1 MKAKKSRVILSG
13 VSLLLV
19 LCLLVGGTMAW
30 FTDTEKVDTNFTAGI
45 LDVSVKPGEEGK
57 TALDFE
63 NLRPMLYEN
72 FYKEL
77 DKNEWNNDVTQG
89 GTTGLKDSDYDPVP
103 AYFKPVEITNEGTLP
118 TKVKLSLEAGNGC
131 ADGEPI
137 LTDDNITIT
146 QDGSKQDCAN
156 RLAPVLKVFVYKLVG
171 EDWTLVEG
179 VNLNTAYDE
188 DAANPDGVA
197 SENTAE
203 EANSTY
209 MTAMIPANGT
219 AQYVIAGY
227 LPETVG
233 NAYQGQHYHGNL
245 VLNAYQMDDTAAGN
259 PDEGGSSSEDPD
271 DPDRFNDN
279 VTIEWREN
287 TLDGTLVQSRKVTV
301 KSDTTIAAADYDAP
315 QGYVYSPAAADQ
327 SSAVTVDDETGAAT
341 PATVVFTVVR
351 EDVEDAVITVRY
363 NNTLDTDDTAD
374 DVMLTTTQTVSLAAP
389 GEYYIAAE
397 NALDQSGRSRAAGKT
412 RIDVPAIPEAG
423 YVFDPDTQSID
434 VTVDAEGN
442 ATPTEVTF
450 NVRKSNAYVIIQYYD
465 QDLVQQGQVDQAL
478 VGSYRDTVAATDGQ
492 QYTYATTTP
501 VVANNLPSG
510 YEFAEP
516 DATTTITYPDDFD
529 MENST
534 GDMSDTRVE
543 YVMFQVKRTSEPT
556 NPDFAGGDGS
566 QEHPFLITNDDQ
578 LNAVRKYMDKPY
590 YFEVGN
596 NFSISTTKYEDWN
609 PLGRDGSTVTE
620 FIGNFNG
627 AGYTISDFH
636 ANNEFV
642 YPAGSGVGLFA
653 SIGTTGVVEN
663 LNFETP
669 YSFGNDTV
677 GVVAGLN
684 KGLIQNCHLVDGGK
698 VEGVG
703 ESTAQTI
710 GNRVGGITGENQG
723 TVRNCSSS
731 VEAVGYINIGGL
743 VGINFGTIEGCYS
756 TGGVN
761 TDYTSLAPSNEL
773 NVPVQYVGGLVGSNQ
788 RGATIVNCYNNTSE
802 DVAGYN
808 GVGGFIGY
816 NAGTVQ
822 NCYSRSTGSV
832 WSNRYMIAHR
842 CIGAIDA
849 AAGANPIA
857 TNVYYES
864 NYTTANVNKGVNKT
878 AAQLQSGT
886 LTGIQDNSAWVCES
900 GSYPKLA
907 WEVA

>member
-1 MKAKKSRVILSG
+1 MTYA
-13 VSLLLV
+13 
-19 LCLLVGGTMAW
+19 
-30 FTDTEKVDTNFTAGI
+30 FD
-45 LDVSVKPGEEGK
+45 
-57 TALDFE
+57 
-63 NLRPMLYEN
+63 LR
-72 FYKEL
+72 
-77 DKNEWNNDVTQG
+77 T
-89 GTTGLKDSDYDPVP
+89 
-103 AYFKPVEITNEGTLP
+103 
-118 TKVKLSLEAGNGC
+118 
-131 ADGEPI
+131 
-137 LTDDNITIT
+137 
-146 QDGSKQDCAN
+146 
-156 RLAPVLKVFVYKLVG
+156 LKVTSVG
-171 EDWTLVEG
+171 IAL
-179 VNLNTAYDE
+179 
-188 DAANPDGVA
+188 PSA
-197 SENTAE
+197 S
-203 EANSTY
+203 
-209 MTAMIPANGT
+209 
-219 AQYVIAGY
+219 
-227 LPETVG
+227 TV
-233 NAYQGQHYHGNL
+233 
-245 VLNAYQMDDTAAGN
+245 T
-259 PDEGGSSSEDPD
+259 
-271 DPDRFNDN
+271 
-279 VTIEWREN
+279 
-287 TLDGTLVQSRKVTV
+287 
-301 KSDTTIAAADYDAP
+301 
-315 QGYVYSPAAADQ
+315 
-327 SSAVTVDDETGAAT
+327 
-341 PATVVFTVVR
+341 
-351 EDVEDAVITVRY
+351 
-363 NNTLDTDDTAD
+363 
-374 DVMLTTTQTVSLAAP
+374 
-389 GEYYIAAE
+389 
-397 NALDQSGRSRAAGKT
+397 
-412 RIDVPAIPEAG
+412 
-423 YVFDPDTQSID
+423 SID
-434 VTVDAEGN
+434 WVSG
-442 ATPTEVTF
+442 
-450 NVRKSNAYVIIQYYD
+450 SNTYVIIQYY
-465 QDLVQQGQVDQAL
+465 DQAL

-510 YEFAEP
+510 YEFAAP

>member
-1 MKAKKSRVILSG
+1 M
-13 VSLLLV
+13 
-19 LCLLVGGTMAW
+19 
-30 FTDTEKVDTNFTAGI
+30 
-45 LDVSVKPGEEGK
+45 
-57 TALDFE
+57 
-63 NLRPMLYEN
+63 
-72 FYKEL
+72 
-77 DKNEWNNDVTQG
+77 
-89 GTTGLKDSDYDPVP
+89 VP
-103 AYFKPVEITNEGTLP
+103 A
-118 TKVKLSLEAGNGC
+118 
-131 ADGEPI
+131 
-137 LTDDNITIT
+137 
-146 QDGSKQDCAN
+146 
-156 RLAPVLKVFVYKLVG
+156 R
-171 EDWTLVEG
+171 
-179 VNLNTAYDE
+179 
-188 DAANPDGVA
+188 
-197 SENTAE
+197 
-203 EANSTY
+203 
-209 MTAMIPANGT
+209 
-219 AQYVIAGY
+219 
-227 LPETVG
+227 
-233 NAYQGQHYHGNL
+233 
-245 VLNAYQMDDTAAGN
+245 
-259 PDEGGSSSEDPD
+259 EDPD

-327 SSAVTVDDETGAAT
+327 SSAVTVDDETGAAS

-397 NALDQSGRSRAAGKT
+397 NAPDQSGRSRAAGKT

-442 ATPTEVTF
+442 AMPTEVTF
-450 NVRKSNAYVIIQYYD
+450 NVRKSNAYVIIQYY
-465 QDLVQQGQVDQAL
+465 DQAL

-510 YEFAEP
+510 YEFAAP

-816 NAGTVQ
+816 NAGTCRTVIQ
-822 NCYSRSTGSV
+822 
-832 WSNRYMIAHR
+832 
-842 CIGAIDA
+842 ID
-849 AAGANPIA
+849 
-857 TNVYYES
+857 
-864 NYTTANVNKGVNKT
+864 
-878 AAQLQSGT
+878 
-886 LTGIQDNSAWVCES
+886 W
-900 GSYPKLA
+900 
-907 WEVA
+907 

>member
-19 LCLLVGGTMAW
+19 LCLLAGGTMAW

-45 LDVSVKPGEEGK
+45 LDVSVKPGEEGQ
-57 TALDFE
+57 TALDFK

-89 GTTGLKDSDYDPVP
+89 GTTGLKDSHYDPVP
-103 AYFKPVEITNEGTLP
+103 AYFKPVDITNEGTLP

-219 AQYVIAGY
+219 ERYVIAGY

-271 DPDRFNDN
+271 DPEEKD
-279 VTIEWREN
+279 I
-287 TLDGTLVQSRKVTV
+287 LV
-301 KSDTTIAAADYDAP
+301 
-315 QGYVYSPAAADQ
+315 
-327 SSAVTVDDETGAAT
+327 
-341 PATVVFTVVR
+341 
-351 EDVEDAVITVRY
+351 TVRY
-363 NNTLDTDDTAD
+363 QITMDTPDEAD
-374 DVMLTTTQTVSLAAP
+374 DVIAEVTQTVTLPGP
-389 GEYYIAAE
+389 GEYDLVAAE
-397 NALDQSGRSRAAGKT
+397 ASGRARRASAEYQ
-412 RIDVPAIPEAG
+412 IYAPEG
-423 YVFDPDTQSID
+423 YEFDPASQVQT

-442 ATPTEVTF
+442 VTPAEAVF
-450 NVRKSNAYVIIQYYD
+450 HVRKLSAYVIIQYYD
-465 QDLVQQGQVDQAL
+465 QDLVQQGQAEQAL
-478 VGSYRDTVAATDGQ
+478 VGSYRDTVAATNGQ

-510 YEFAEP
+510 YEFAAP